1 MYLNH
6 FAAHLKLTQYCE
18 LIILQLKCK
27 KSLVYTN
34 FKKKYYIEI

>member
-18 LIILQLKCK
+18 LIILQLKMQ
-27 KSLVYTN
+27 
-34 FKKKYYIEI
+34 EIIGIY